1 MGLANEPSNDQFS
14 ALLKAGLQQLSRNQ
28 AVSFQKYTK
37 TILPADGYVF
47 WVASGS
53 SVSFTGSLHVA
64 SDRVQ
69 EEDQTIGINSFIFTS
84 ENEITE
90 LNDIDPVTM
99 WVGTWATPNS
109 ATLQIAFSRRGPYYQ
124 AADIWHYSGFAVYPA
139 LSSQL
144 VNAISDLPAEPIVS
158 NSLPIWLAL
167 QSLGVS
173 TVTAYPSFLVAEN
186 IAPPYVSVHIDP
198 EQTDSVQGFPVY
210 SFVNPPSGPAL
221 GNMISNQLMTDRVRL
236 TFYGLTNQQAI
247 QYYASLISYSRN
259 TDAFGFM
266 NSPAIRDGKRSQVEI
281 RAIAMKKTLD
291 LDISYYQTTADA
303 LAKRLIKA
311 AAATISIGS
320 Q

>member
-1 MGLANEPSNDQFS
+1 VGLANEPSNDQFS

-28 AVSFQKYTK
+28 AVSFQKYAK
-37 TILPADGYVF
+37 TVLSTDGYVF

-99 WVGTWATPNS
+99 WVGTWAIPNS

-144 VNAISDLPAEPIVS
+144 VNAISDLPTEPIVS

-173 TVTAYPSFLVAEN
+173 TVMAYPSFLVAEN

-198 EQTDSVQGFPVY
+198 EQTVAVQPFPL
-210 SFVNPPSGPAL
+210 FQWPGTPNPDTALQSMPSQ
-221 GNMISNQLMTDRVRL
+221 QLVRDRVRL
-236 TFYGLTNQQAI
+236 IFYGLTNQQII
-247 QYYASLISYSRN
+247 QYIAGIMDYSLN

-266 NSPAIRDGKRSQVEI
+266 SNPVPKDEKRSQVEI
-281 RAIAMKKTLD
+281 RVLAMKKTVD

-303 LAKRLIKA
+303 LARRLILSILDL
-311 AAATISIGS
+311 TITV
-320 Q
+320 